1 MKSVLPHLS
10 VDPKLVFEL
19 AAGMEDPDAIA
30 ERYRLTAEGWSA
42 LKNDENFKKLV
53 DSKRAELQKSGYTF
67 RLKAALAAE
76 SLLDDI
82 YLGAK
87 DIDASL
93 TAKLEAFKYLTKLGG
108 LEPKEDKTAQQG
120 PAFSIRI
127 DLSGDNSATIDIQS
141 PKPII
146 DVEDEEFVLIDDLP
160 TPPAHLLQT
169 LPLDNALNAANV

>member
-1 MKSVLPHLS
+1 MLPALNL
-10 VDPKLVFEL
+10 DPKFILEL
-19 AAGMEDPDAIA
+19 AAGMEEPDVLAR
-30 ERYRLTAEGWSA
+30 RYNITDAGWA
-42 LKNDENFKKLV
+42 NLKDDNNFQKV
-53 DSKRAELQKSGYTF
+53 VEAKRAELQKSGYTF

-93 TAKLEAFKYLTKLGG
+93 SAKLEAFKYLTKLGG

-127 DLSGDNSATIDIQS
+127 DLGGDNSTTIDIQG
-141 PKPII
+141 PKPTV

-160 TPPAHLLQT
+160 TPPAHLLKV
-169 LPLDNALNAANV
+169 LPLTSDLVA